1 MTADGQ
7 PWEAALSIGGS
18 GQNEKHHQQSRGKWH
33 PTLGE
38 KDPRQTHMMY
48 TYMSTHICIYRDIH
62 ICIHTYI
69 DTCADTHM
77 HTCMHTDIFTPIYSS
92 LHVHR

>member
-7 PWEAALSIGGS
+7 SWEAALSIGGS

-38 KDPRQTHMMY
+38 KDPRQTHTY
-48 TYMSTHICIYRDIH
+48 AYTGTYMYAYTH
-62 ICIHTYI
+62 T
-69 DTCADTHM
+69 
-77 HTCMHTDIFTPIYSS
+77 
-92 LHVHR
+92 